1 MAEQDKLA
9 LSIKLPPP
17 TNSRI
22 FATALHCSMV
32 LLKGDGAELLLSL
45 LSLPSTS
52 LEQTTAAV
60 GPAVGPA
67 LQAVAAPLLFQ
78 SPINSLI

>member
-22 FATALHCSMV
+22 FATAPLHCSLV

-52 LEQTTAAV
+52 LEQTTAAM
-60 GPAVGPA
+60 GPA
-67 LQAVAAPLLFQ
+67 LQAVAAPLLLFQ

>member
-60 GPAVGPA
+60 GPA
-67 LQAVAAPLLFQ
+67 LQAVAALLLFQ